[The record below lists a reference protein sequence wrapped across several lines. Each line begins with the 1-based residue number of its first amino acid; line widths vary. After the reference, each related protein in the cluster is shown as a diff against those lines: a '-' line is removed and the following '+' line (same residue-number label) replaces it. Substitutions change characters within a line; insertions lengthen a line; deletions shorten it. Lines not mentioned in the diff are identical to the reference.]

1 MRTDAINLEEKRLEE
16 VYGME
21 DYNSIHERHRIFPN
35 VFNGKKINKILDI
48 SAGVG
53 IVGKRIRE
61 KCEAELVCNDIS
73 PKCLEVMQQAGLKTV
88 SFDLD
93 DDRKAYPFPD
103 KHFDAIISLST
114 IEHLINIDHFIKE
127 IHRILQDKGCFYIC
141 APNYSGLIYLMPFLI
156 SGKTFHDPLS
166 QKDRYEFYGHIR
178 YFTFRTLVEY
188 VSSFGFKAVEVYLP
202 LPESSSKYSALKSK
216 SKFKALAFRYSMKT
230 LYTFFSPRW
239 ASEPVICFQKGTS
252 NKGQFSTI
260 KKVVL

>member
-1 MRTDAINLEEKRLEE
+1 MRTDAINLEEKRLEKVHE
-16 VYGME
+16 ITDYG
-21 DYNSIHERHRIFPN
+21 SVHERHRIFPN
-35 VFNGKKINKILDI
+35 VFDGKNLQRILDI

-53 IVGKRIRE
+53 VVGKRIRE

-73 PKCLEVMQQAGLKTV
+73 PKCLEIMQQAGLKTV

-93 DDRKAYPFPD
+93 DDRQAYPFPD

-127 IHRILQDKGCFYIC
+127 IHRILQDKGSFYLC
-141 APNYSGLIYLMPFLI
+141 APNYSGLMYLLPFLI

-188 VSSFGFKAVEVYLP
+188 VNSFGFKAVEVYLA
-202 LPESSSKYSALKSK
+202 LPDSSSRYLTLKSK
-216 SKFKALAFRYSMKT
+216 SKIKALAFRYCMKT

-239 ASEPVICFQKGTS
+239 ASEPVICFQKDN
-252 NKGQFSTI
+252 NKQGEFHSI
-260 KKVVL
+260 KKIVL